1 MTVRQAVILA
11 AATAV
16 ATVGCSI
23 QTPPR
28 DDGRAEVECEANAS
42 CRMVFF
48 AFTGFRGERAELYI
62 DEELAYAGV
71 LTTADW
77 STGSS
82 YTARLQVSDG
92 ARLRLIVDGVTIYD
106 QPLTGDGVKTIYLSP
121 SSVQQ
126 TDHPGP
132 LLD

>member
-1 MTVRQAVILA
+1 
-11 AATAV
+11 
-16 ATVGCSI
+16 
-23 QTPPR
+23 
-28 DDGRAEVECEANAS
+28 
-42 CRMVFF
+42 MVFF

-82 YTARLQVSDG
+82 YTERLQVSDG